1 MPFYLFGRAK
11 VSILEEEYGV
21 WGCVL
26 LQKKTNLGQNLN
38 MFRKGRRGS
47 MKVLLMGLM
56 VFSNLISYAQVPKA
70 ESKEEMTLTDSTQ
83 ASASDKSLT
92 KLNNKNDTTISSML
106 MNLEEMVSILNK
118 NIAILKKGFDTS
130 SVSEGL
136 PEIEEGLKGMEANL
150 VKMESSANIRNLNS
164 LEVVLDQ
171 VLSKLKKYQLT
182 LNGYS
187 ETLVKISK
195 DQNDLKSSNSFARKP
210 SDSILRLTYEEKL
223 LPVTQKWKICDSML
237 TDAVKSIGLLQS
249 RTSTSYLICAERLET
264 VYTLKKKIQI
274 GYLKSDN
281 PDVLTGGKY
290 GQRLSFK
297 ESITLGFVR
306 NIAISLY
313 YLSHNWGAILLTF
326 FLCAAFFML
335 TWVSVKRLQKSL
347 STDWSDPLHFLKNR
361 IWLPTL
367 LLLFTLFPFIL
378 KNPPAGLVQISWLFM
393 MITAT
398 LIRWNDW
405 PVPYRQMWYGIISL
419 FLLFSI
425 DSFLATS
432 SHIEK
437 VLLLILNL
445 FAIVLGW
452 FMYREVLKD
461 KTRYHKL
468 MDESIILFIIFNV
481 LSLLLNLTGR
491 LQLARIL
498 SNSGVMSITLLLAL
512 QIIREIFMEFLY
524 LQIEAYKDSRFSG
537 FMEFNNMKQKLRKTL
552 GVITFLMWL
561 LALAWSMN
569 FSDYIFESVTEFLQ
583 KDRSLG
589 KFTFTLGSIL
599 IFVAIIWISMML
611 GRIAS
616 FVFDSPDSTISG
628 TRNSKSGSLKL
639 FTKLTIYTLG
649 TLLAFA
655 AAGIAMDKLAIIF
668 GALGVGIGFG
678 LQNIVLNL
686 VSGIILA
693 IEKPMEVGDVIE
705 LGTKTGTVKEI
716 GFRSSQIST
725 FEGSVVIVPNGDF
738 ISQHLIN
745 WTHSNNNSRRVDVI
759 VGVKYGSNL
768 EQVKK
773 IISDIIS
780 VNPDVSKYPAPNI
793 LIHEFANSAVNIRVL
808 FWTPDY
814 DKWVGLKSKIYQ
826 DIYESFAAN
835 NIEIPFTQTDLHIR
849 SIDADVFDVMKG
861 KKEQ

>member
-1 MPFYLFGRAK
+1 
-11 VSILEEEYGV
+11 
-21 WGCVL
+21 
-26 LQKKTNLGQNLN
+26 
-38 MFRKGRRGS
+38 MFKMGIRGS
-47 MKVLLMGLM
+47 MKAMLLVMM
-56 VFSNLISYAQVPKA
+56 VFFNLVCYAQVPKA
-70 ESKEEMTLTDSTQ
+70 ESKEEMSLTDSTQ
-83 ASASDKSLT
+83 AEASDKSLT

-118 NIAILKKGFDTS
+118 NIAILKKGFDTT

-136 PEIEEGLKGMEANL
+136 PEIEEGLKGMGTNL
-150 VKMESSANIRNLNS
+150 FKMQSAANIRNLNS
-164 LEVVLDQ
+164 FEVVLDQ

-182 LNGYS
+182 LTGYS

-195 DQNDLKSSNSFARKP
+195 DQSVLKSSASFSKLPA
-210 SDSILRLTYEEKL
+210 DSILRLTYQEKL
-223 LPVTQKWKICDSML
+223 TPVTQKWKICDSML
-237 TDAVKSIGLLQS
+237 TDAIKAIGLLQS
-249 RTSTSYLICAERLET
+249 RTSSSYLTCSEQLEQ
-264 VYTLKKKIQI
+264 VYALKKNIQL
-274 GYLKSDN
+274 GYLKSDD
-281 PDVLTGGKY
+281 PDLVLGGKI
-290 GQRLSFK
+290 GNRLTFK
-297 ESITLGFVR
+297 ESLTLGMTR
-306 NIAISLY
+306 NIAISIF
-313 YLSHNWGAILLTF
+313 YLMHNTGSILLTL
-326 FLCAAFFML
+326 FLCATFFVL
-335 TWVSVKRLQKSL
+335 VLVSVKRLRKSP
-347 STDWSDPLHFLKNR
+347 STDWADPLHFLKGR

-378 KNPPAGLVQISWLFM
+378 KNPPAGLVQFSWLFM

-405 PVPYRQMWYGIISL
+405 PIPFRKKWYGIIAL

-425 DSFLATS
+425 DSFLAS
-432 SHIEK
+432 SSFIEK
-437 VLLLILNL
+437 ILVAILNV
-445 FAIVLGW
+445 FAIGLGW
-452 FMYREVLKD
+452 FMYREVIKD
-461 KTRYHKL
+461 KTRFHKL
-468 MDESIILFIIFNV
+468 MDESLILFIIFNG
-481 LSLLLNLTGR
+481 LSLVLNLSGR

-498 SNSGVMSITLLLAL
+498 SNSGVLSITLLLAL

-537 FMEFNNMKQKLRKTL
+537 FMEFNHMKQKLRKTL
-552 GVITFLMWL
+552 GITTLLMWI
-561 LALAWSMN
+561 LALAWTMN
-569 FSDYIFESVTEFLQ
+569 FSDFIFEEVAGFLQ
-583 KDRSLG
+583 KERELG
-589 KFTFTLGSIL
+589 KFVFTLGSIL
-599 IFVAIIWISMML
+599 IFIGIIWISMLL
-611 GRIAS
+611 GRIAT
-616 FVFDSPDSTISG
+616 FVFDNQDANFAA

-639 FTKLTIYTLG
+639 FTKLSIYTLG

-655 AAGIAMDKLAIIF
+655 AAGIPIDKLAIIF

-693 IEKPMEVGDVIE
+693 IEKPMEIGDVIE

-716 GFRSSQIST
+716 GFRSSQIAT

-773 IISDIIS
+773 IIGDIIS
-780 VNPDVSKYPAPNI
+780 GNPDVSKYPAPNI
-793 LIHEFANSAVNIRVL
+793 LVHEFANSAVNIRVL

-814 DKWVGLKSKIYQ
+814 DKWIGLRSKIYQ

-835 NIEIPFTQTDLHIR
+835 NIEIPFQQTDLHIR